1 VPGSDSTI
9 HRARGPAELT
19 RLERAP
25 ARLTPARAPQRDVRW
40 RRPRAEPAPFG
51 AGGSTGRSRP
61 APRVLVVDDELA
73 MRALCRVNLTV
84 SGMSVIEARDGE
96 EALELV
102 AAERPDL
109 ILLDVM
115 MPGLDGWQVAER
127 LAADAETREIPIVFL
142 TARAEAADRMRGRE
156 LGAVGYVTKPFDPVG
171 IPDLVERTL
180 ERLANGE
187 REQLRAEI
195 VDFR

>member
-1 VPGSDSTI
+1 V
-9 HRARGPAELT
+9 RRPAGE
-19 RLERAP
+19 
-25 ARLTPARAPQRDVRW
+25 VRW
-40 RRPRAEPAPFG
+40 RRHRPEPAPLT
-51 AGGSTGRSRP
+51 GGGGRP
-61 APRVLVVDDELA
+61 APARRVLVVDDELA

-84 SGMSVIEARDGE
+84 SGMAVVEARDGR
-96 EALELV
+96 EALALV

-115 MPGLDGWQVAER
+115 MPGLDGWEVAER
-127 LAADAETREIPIVFL
+127 LAADPDTREIPIVFL
-142 TARAEAADRMRGRE
+142 TARADTADRVRGRD

-171 IPDLVERTL
+171 IADLVERTL

-195 VDFR
+195 VDSR

>member
-1 VPGSDSTI
+1 LPGSDSTI
-9 HRARGPAELT
+9 QPGRGIAELT
-19 RLERAP
+19 RHERAP
-25 ARLTPARAPQRDVRW
+25 ARLTPERRPGRDERW
-40 RRPRAEPAPFG
+40 RRQQPEPAPFG
-51 AGGSTGRSRP
+51 GSGAAGRP
-61 APRVLVVDDELA
+61 APTRRVLVVDDELA

-84 SGMSVIEARDGE
+84 SGMAVVEARDGV
-96 EALELV
+96 EALALV

-127 LAADAETREIPIVFL
+127 LAADPDTREIPIVFL
-142 TARAEAADRMRGRE
+142 TARADTADRVRGRD

-171 IPDLVERTL
+171 IADLVERTL

-195 VDFR
+195 VDPR